1 MRIVGAAGLVLML
14 ALTACSEDGDTADD
28 RGTPTPSEVTTSAT
42 APTETPSETE
52 SSEATPSEQPSRS
65 DKPTESPSPTEESSP
80 TEMPSSGNG
89 GEEAPAAP
97 TSYAEAVAHIDAT
110 GVDGSNQELARFS
123 TPRDVIY
130 CLLDDPVI
138 GPTCE
143 LRSGFIP
150 SRECEGMG
158 DGVGRIETYQG
169 KVQAVCNTDT
179 IREPGAPTIEPLG
192 VVTAGKIRCA
202 VSTQEAVVTVTCIN
216 TRAKQGFFLAPDAY
230 AVF

>member
-14 ALTACSEDGDTADD
+14 ALTACSEDGGEAGDD
-28 RGTPTPSEVTTSAT
+28 PTPIEVSSSAPSPSEK
-42 APTETPSETE
+42 PTEEE
-52 SSEATPSEQPSRS
+52 SSEATPSEKPSTS
-65 DKPTESPSPTEESSP
+65 DKPTEAPSPTEEPSP
-80 TEMPSSGNG
+80 TEMPSSGHG

-110 GVDGSNQELARFS
+110 GIDGSNQQLARFS

-158 DGVGRIETYQG
+158 DGVGRIETYEG

-179 IREPGAPTIEPLG
+179 IREPGAPTIQPLG
-192 VVTAGKIRCA
+192 VVTSGKIRCA
-202 VSTQEAVVTVTCIN
+202 VSTQEAVVTVTCID
-216 TRAKQGFFLAPDAY
+216 TRAKHGFFLAPDAY